1 MGSIDTRMDFFTWI
15 IVGAIA
21 VYVLQ
26 SAEQRRRVRLLG
38 AHLAPTQVEKLM
50 GGLIEGYMR
59 ALDEKDP
66 ERRKQVWA
74 LLSHSEKSLADQLQ
88 RLVSSFEQ
96 ESAEDTRV
104 STLPLALPYFDR
116 LLPSHTFDMRQALK
130 LHAQAVRNA
139 CAPEDVD
146 LETRK
151 RMAFTMSA
159 ELLLLQHTCHWFC
172 KTRTIASMRLIARQ
186 KTNYEQVLQSVSRS
200 TLSEYQKLVGKA

>member
-1 MGSIDTRMDFFTWI
+1 MDFFTWI
-15 IVGAIA
+15 VVGSIA

-26 SAEQRRRVRLLG
+26 GIEHRRRVRLLG

-66 ERRKQVWA
+66 ERCKQVWA
-74 LLSHSEKSLADQLQ
+74 ILDNSEKTLADQLQ
-88 RLVSSFEQ
+88 RLATSFSQ
-96 ESAEDTRV
+96 ENAQDTRV

-116 LLPSHTFDMRQALK
+116 LMPSHTFDMREALQ
-130 LHAQAVRNA
+130 LHAKAVREA
-139 CAPEDVD
+139 CAPDEVD

-151 RMAFTMSA
+151 RMAFTMTA

-172 KTRTIASMRLIARQ
+172 KTRTIASMRLMARQ
-186 KTNYEQVLQSVSRS
+186 KTPYEQVLKTVSAS
-200 TLSEYQKLVGKA
+200 TLAAYQRLIGKN

>member
-1 MGSIDTRMDFFTWI
+1 MDFFTWI
-15 IVGAIA
+15 VVGSIA

-26 SAEQRRRVRLLG
+26 GMEHRRRVRLLG

-59 ALDEKDP
+59 ALDEKEP

-74 LLSHSEKSLADQLQ
+74 ILDNSEKTLADQLQ
-88 RLVSSFEQ
+88 RLATSFSQ
-96 ESAEDTRV
+96 ENAQDTRV

-116 LLPSHTFDMRQALK
+116 LMPSHTFDMREALQ
-130 LHAQAVRNA
+130 LHAKAVREA
-139 CAPEDVD
+139 CAPDEVD

-151 RMAFTMSA
+151 RMAFTMTA

-172 KTRTIASMRLIARQ
+172 KTRTIASMRLMARQ
-186 KTNYEQVLQSVSRS
+186 KTPYEQVLKTVSAS
-200 TLSEYQKLVGKA
+200 TLAAYQRLIGKN

>member
-1 MGSIDTRMDFFTWI
+1 MDFFTWI
-15 IVGAIA
+15 VVGSIA

-26 SAEQRRRVRLLG
+26 GMEHRRRVRLLG

-74 LLSHSEKSLADQLQ
+74 ILDNSEKTLADQLQ
-88 RLVSSFEQ
+88 RLATSFSQ
-96 ESAEDTRV
+96 ENAQDTRV

-116 LLPSHTFDMRQALK
+116 LMPSHTFDMREALQ
-130 LHAQAVRNA
+130 LHAKAVREA
-139 CAPEDVD
+139 CAPDEVD

-151 RMAFTMSA
+151 RMAFTMTA

-172 KTRTIASMRLIARQ
+172 KTRTIASMRLMARQ
-186 KTNYEQVLQSVSRS
+186 KTPYEQVLKTVSAS
-200 TLSEYQKLVGKA
+200 TLAAYQRLIGKS

>member
-1 MGSIDTRMDFFTWI
+1 MDFFTWI
-15 IVGAIA
+15 VVGSIA

-26 SAEQRRRVRLLG
+26 GMEHRRRVRLLG

-74 LLSHSEKSLADQLQ
+74 ILDNSEKTLADQLQ
-88 RLVSSFEQ
+88 RLATSFSQ
-96 ESAEDTRV
+96 ENAQDTRV

-116 LLPSHTFDMRQALK
+116 LMPSHTFDMREALQ
-130 LHAQAVRNA
+130 LHAKAVREA
-139 CAPEDVD
+139 CAPDEVD

-151 RMAFTMSA
+151 RMAFTMTA

-172 KTRTIASMRLIARQ
+172 KTRTIASMRLMARQ
-186 KTNYEQVLQSVSRS
+186 KTPYEQVLKTVSAS
-200 TLSEYQKLVGKA
+200 TLAAYQRLIGKN

>member
-1 MGSIDTRMDFFTWI
+1 MDFLTWI
-15 IVGAIA
+15 IVGSIA

-26 SAEQRRRVRLLG
+26 GVEHRRRVRLLG

-74 LLSHSEKSLADQLQ
+74 ILDNTEKTLADQLQ
-88 RLVSSFEQ
+88 RLSETFAQ
-96 ESAEDTRV
+96 ENAQDTRV

-116 LLPSHTFDMRQALK
+116 LVPSHTFDMREALK
-130 LHAQAVRNA
+130 LHARAVRDA
-139 CAPEDVD
+139 CAPDGVD
-146 LETRK
+146 METRK
-151 RMAFTMSA
+151 RMAFTMTA

-186 KTNYEQVLQSVSRS
+186 KTPYEQVLQSVAPS
-200 TLSEYQKLVGKA
+200 TQAAYQRLLANA

>member
-1 MGSIDTRMDFFTWI
+1 MDFLTWI
-15 IVGAIA
+15 IVGSIA

-26 SAEQRRRVRLLG
+26 GMEHRRRVRLLG

-59 ALDEKDP
+59 ALDEQDP
-66 ERRKQVWA
+66 ERQKQVWA
-74 LLSHSEKSLADQLQ
+74 ILDHNEKTLADQLQ
-88 RLVSSFEQ
+88 RLSETFAQ
-96 ESAEDTRV
+96 EKAEDTRV

-116 LLPSHTFDMRQALK
+116 LMPSHTFDMRSALQM
-130 LHAQAVRNA
+130 HAQAVRDA

-146 LETRK
+146 MATRK
-151 RMAFTMSA
+151 RMAFTMTA

-186 KTNYEQVLQSVSRS
+186 KTSYDQVMDSVASS
-200 TLSEYQKLVGKA
+200 TLRAYRKLIGAQ

>member
-1 MGSIDTRMDFFTWI
+1 MDFFTWI
-15 IVGAIA
+15 VVGSIA

-26 SAEQRRRVRLLG
+26 GIEHRRRVRLLG

-74 LLSHSEKSLADQLQ
+74 ILDNSEKTLADQLQ
-88 RLVSSFEQ
+88 RLATSFSQ
-96 ESAEDTRV
+96 ENAQDTRV

-116 LLPSHTFDMRQALK
+116 LMPSHTFDMREALQ
-130 LHAQAVRNA
+130 LHAKAVREA
-139 CAPEDVD
+139 CAPDEVD

-151 RMAFTMSA
+151 RMAFTMTA

-172 KTRTIASMRLIARQ
+172 KTRTIASMRLMARQ
-186 KTNYEQVLQSVSRS
+186 KTPYEQVLKTVSAS
-200 TLSEYQKLVGKA
+200 TLAAYQRLIGKN

>member
-1 MGSIDTRMDFFTWI
+1 MDFFTWI
-15 IVGAIA
+15 IVGSIA

-26 SAEQRRRVRLLG
+26 GIEHRRRVRLLG

-59 ALDEKDP
+59 ALDEKDA
-66 ERRKQVWA
+66 ERRQQVWDI
-74 LLSHSEKSLADQLQ
+74 LSNSEKTLADQLQ
-88 RLVSSFEQ
+88 RLATSFSQ
-96 ESAEDTRV
+96 ENAQDTRV

-116 LLPSHTFDMRQALK
+116 LIPSHTFDMREALK
-130 LHAQAVRNA
+130 MHAKAVRDA

-151 RMAFTMSA
+151 RMAFNMTA

-172 KTRTIASMRLIARQ
+172 KTRTIASMRLMARQ
-186 KTNYEQVLQSVSRS
+186 KTSYEQVMKSVSAS
-200 TLSEYQKLVGKA
+200 TLSAYQRLIGKG

>member
-1 MGSIDTRMDFFTWI
+1 MDFFTWI
-15 IVGAIA
+15 VVGSIA

-26 SAEQRRRVRLLG
+26 GMEHRRRVRLLG

-74 LLSHSEKSLADQLQ
+74 ILDNSEKTLADQLQ
-88 RLVSSFEQ
+88 RLATSFSQ
-96 ESAEDTRV
+96 ENAQDTRV

-116 LLPSHTFDMRQALK
+116 LMPSHTFDMREALQ
-130 LHAQAVRNA
+130 LHAKAVREA
-139 CAPEDVD
+139 CAPDEVD

-151 RMAFTMSA
+151 RMAFTMTA

-172 KTRTIASMRLIARQ
+172 KTRTIASMRLMARQ
-186 KTNYEQVLQSVSRS
+186 KTSYEQVLKTVSAS
-200 TLSEYQKLVGKA
+200 TLAAYQRLIGKN